1 MSINPVEKFEI
12 EAEVFRLMTGEMA
25 PGKSA
30 PSAMYPV
37 TIEVRIKMW
46 SEWFAKHGEAVHAT
60 IRAIE
65 RRIAELEAE
74 NERLRTEIEA
84 LEDEVEQADEDA
96 AQRAR
101 WESLSPA
108 EREQAIKVNL

>member
-1 MSINPVEKFEI
+1 MSDTCEHCGGRVLYYRQGCP
-12 EAEVFRLMTGEMA
+12 TCGA
-25 PGKSA
+25 PGCCKSCC
-30 PSAMYPV
+30 
-37 TIEVRIKMW
+37 
-46 SEWFAKHGEAVHAT
+46 
-60 IRAIE
+60 
-65 RRIAELEAE
+65 RIAELEAE